1 VKSLFACLLILLSLS
16 AYPCRDVN
24 LYNTPESPLRKIP
37 IYDQDG
43 DGLCYAYT
51 SAQMIDYYNF
61 KKNPDHKL
69 TSAHWLAFAHK
80 YKNHKHMSKFLNR
93 ATSPRRVFGIAEPN
107 QLGYSDIN
115 LALKDIE
122 DVGICDEEIVK
133 EGIAKFKKTNK
144 LNDDEFLYLFNI
156 FHKNVKEKRKADA
169 HFDDKL
175 ITEIFHESL
184 KELIMQ
190 RESDLTDPL
199 LGREDSSLTDE
210 ELELRYSKDRK
221 IKDLESL
228 YICEANG
235 SPSGEAQELY
245 SSIKSIFNFEKRNK
259 QLELLKENIFAD
271 CFKEGAKKAVEVP
284 SFRHVGELWASN
296 KKILRT
302 MDEALDKRQEP
313 AAIGYCAKALNSP
326 DFQPPVDMTVG
337 GLKPR
342 IMRLTSSENVK
353 KCSPHYSMV
362 VGRRQKAGSCQ
373 YMIRN
378 TYGSHFWSTTMDC
391 TCENKNKEQ
400 FDCTYQSHGDQDV
413 MVLGCWI
420 PGEKLAENTFTVTA
434 FK

>member
-1 VKSLFACLLILLSLS
+1 MKSFLFILSFILSAT
-16 AYPCRDVN
+16 AYPCSDVN

-51 SAQMIDYYNF
+51 AAQMIDYYNL

-69 TSAHWLAFAHK
+69 TSSHWLAFAHK
-80 YKNHKHMSKFLNR
+80 YKNHKHMSKFINR
-93 ATSPRRVFGIAEPN
+93 VTSPRRVVGIAEPN

-115 LALKDIE
+115 LALKDIK
-122 DVGICDEEIVK
+122 DVGVCDQEVVQA
-133 EGIAKFKKTNK
+133 GIAKFKKTNK

-156 FHKNVKEKRKADA
+156 FHRNVKEKRKSDA
-169 HFDDKL
+169 QFDDKL

-199 LGREDSSLTDE
+199 LVRKDESLTDE
-210 ELELRYSKDRK
+210 ELALRYSKEKK

-228 YICEANG
+228 YMCDPSG
-235 SPSGEAQELY
+235 SPAGDAQELY
-245 SSIKSIFNFEKRNK
+245 SSIKSVFNFERKNK

-271 CFKEGAKKAVEVP
+271 CFKEGAAKKVEVP
-284 SFRHVGELWASN
+284 NFRHMGELWTSN
-296 KKILRT
+296 KKLLRT
-302 MDEALDKRQEP
+302 MDDALDKRQEP
-313 AAIGYCAKALNSP
+313 AAIGYCSKALNSP
-326 DFQPPVDMTVG
+326 GFEPPVDMTVS

-342 IMRLTSSENVK
+342 IMRLTSSENIK
-353 KCSPHYSMV
+353 KCSPHYSII
-362 VGRRQKAGSCQ
+362 VGRRQRADSCQ

-378 TYGSHFWSTTMDC
+378 TYGSHFWNKTMDC

-400 FDCTYQSHGDQDV
+400 FDCTYQSHGDKDV
-413 MVLGCWI
+413 TVLGCWI
-420 PGEKLAENTFTVTA
+420 PGEKLAESTFTVTS